1 LTAVRTYVRMCSC
14 LPHISFARAEA
25 ARQAG
30 DLGWILAYKGQIS
43 MNSEYELGVL
53 ELIEEQDPEHKL
65 DGSAEFAERVRARGD
80 RPEPGR

>member
-1 LTAVRTYVRMCSC
+1 MRSS

-30 DLGWILAYKGQIS
+30 DLGWILEHERQIS
-43 MNSEYELGVL
+43 MTPEYERGVL
-53 ELIEEQDPEHKL
+53 ELIAEQDPEHKL
-65 DGSAEFAERVRARGD
+65 DGSAQFAQRAHARGD